1 MKQSSVFFIILFSLF
16 FLISNASAGN
26 LSLIEKRLIELDKLN
41 KQAVEHVGEL
51 PQNGSVEIEAKVL
64 PGVQI
69 TPVTSNNDRFDYT
82 KKTVLA
88 LDEKVPFTLQISASR
103 SQQQCY
109 RVAAMLRRTGYPAFT
124 GSFKLKDQG
133 LWHRIFVGSFATKE
147 EAEKTQQSLEKDEIK
162 DSLVKNMPYAIQI
175 GKSGTLESVKELRE
189 KLLAMQYMPYT
200 SYARDVT
207 TNTPLTR
214 LLIGAFET
222 HEDTMTLLNTLREKG
237 LEAKVVNR

>member
-1 MKQSSVFFIILFSLF
+1 MKQFSVFFIILSSLF
-16 FLISNASAGN
+16 SLISNASAGN

-41 KQAVEHVGEL
+41 KQAVEQAGEL

-64 PGVQI
+64 PSVQS
-69 TPVTSNNDRFDYT
+69 TPGASNIRFDYT

-124 GSFKLKDQG
+124 GSFKSKDQG

-147 EAEKTQQSLEKDEIK
+147 EAEKTQQSLEKDEIN
-162 DSLVKNMPYAIQI
+162 DSIVRNMPYAIQI
-175 GKSGTLESVKELRE
+175 GQSGTLESVKELRE
-189 KLLAMQYMPYT
+189 GLLVLQYMPYT
-200 SYARDVT
+200 SYVRDVAT
-207 TNTPLTR
+207 DAPMTR

-222 HEDTMTLLNTLREKG
+222 RDDTTALLNTLREKG
-237 LEAKVVNR
+237 LEVKVVNR

>member
-1 MKQSSVFFIILFSLF
+1 MF
-16 FLISNASAGN
+16 FLISNSSAGN

-41 KQAVEHVGEL
+41 KQAVEQVGEL

-64 PGVQI
+64 PGVQV
-69 TPVTSNNDRFDYT
+69 TPGSSNIKFDYT

-88 LDEKVPFTLQISASR
+88 LAEKVPFTLQISASR

-124 GSFKLKDQG
+124 GSFKSKDQG

-175 GKSGTLESVKELRE
+175 GQSGTLESVKELRD
-189 KLLAMQYMPYT
+189 KLLEMQYMPYT
-200 SYARDVT
+200 SYVRDVAA
-207 TNTPLTR
+207 NTPLTR

-222 HEDTMTLLNTLREKG
+222 REDTTAFLNTLREKG
-237 LEAKVVNR
+237 LEAKVVSR